1 MTQRSGFDPV
11 AFKETTHQQWQNA
24 AAAWHR
30 WGPTLYAWL
39 NPVTVRMLNLA
50 HLGPGARVIDVA
62 AGTGEPA
69 LSAAERV
76 GSSGYVLATDL
87 SSNILRFAA
96 HEAQTRGLSEAV
108 FQTRV
113 LDGENLDLA
122 EATFDAALSR
132 LGLIYFPDR
141 VRGLAEMWRVLVPGG
156 RAVVAGFTVPERNPF
171 FSIPIGIIRRRMH
184 LPPPEPGQPG
194 PFSLGD
200 PSVMQEAYRR
210 AGFRAIETHIVSAA
224 LRLPSASV
232 CAQFERESFGALQQ
246 MLSGVSVDEQMA
258 AWEEIEEGLR
268 RFDGSGGFETP
279 TELIVGVGIR

>member
-11 AFKETTHQQWQNA
+11 AFKETTHRQWQNA

-30 WGPTLYAWL
+30 WGQTLDAWL
-39 NPVTVRMLNLA
+39 NPVTARMLDLA

-76 GSSGYVLATDL
+76 GLSGYVLATDL

-96 HEAQTRGLSEAV
+96 QEAQTRGLSESV

-156 RAVVAGFTVPERNPF
+156 RAVVAGFTVPGRNPF

-210 AGFRAIETHIVSAA
+210 AGFRAIETQVVSAA

-268 RFDGSGGFETP
+268 RFEGPSGFETS